1 MYFQIMHSK
10 TPRKGF
16 NVKTSVKERF
26 DATPWAG
33 ETKKYDFIKE
43 GVITLAVVTVL
54 TIVLSLFMGSPDEP
68 PLTFKGWATSNS
80 DNFYT
85 TTVSE
90 LARTSGTATYGG
102 PYNTGGDGLNIG
114 PLWLQKAA
122 GVTHPIDSVKD
133 FVIDPLTKQVSP
145 AEVSSALL
153 LWNSADSEQQSKWA
167 IAYDDALVKVEGKI
181 SDVGNGDFGPVPAL
195 AKGLTDLAKS
205 GALDA
210 ALLSQGGFFQTDNT
224 KQILFFGDGA
234 YLDDAGTA
242 ANLQGGTWGMMNE
255 TGRYPGQ
262 AWLWLYSLW
271 YQIPP
276 FNNEESR
283 PIGAN
288 ADAYIM
294 ILMGGLSLAL
304 ILIPFIPG
312 IKTLPMRI
320 PIHRGIWSS
329 YYKSQGIRRLKKY

>member
-1 MYFQIMHSK
+1 M
-10 TPRKGF
+10 
-16 NVKTSVKERF
+16 KTSLKEHF
-26 DATPWAG
+26 DAAPWAG
-33 ETKKYDFIKE
+33 KTKKYDFVKE
-43 GVITLAVVTVL
+43 GVIALAVVTALTLVL
-54 TIVLSLFMGSPDEP
+54 ALLMGSPDEP
-68 PLTFKGWATSNS
+68 PLTFKGWATSNA

-85 TTVSE
+85 TAVSE
-90 LARTSGTATYGG
+90 LAGTSGTATYGG
-102 PYNTGGDGLNIG
+102 PYNKGGDGLNIG

-133 FVIDPLTKQVSP
+133 FVINPLTNQVSP
-145 AEVSSALL
+145 VEVSAALST
-153 LWNSADSEQQSKWA
+153 WNGASADQQSKWA
-167 IAYDDALVKVEGKI
+167 TAYDEALVAVEGKI
-181 SDVGNGDFGPVPAL
+181 TDAAPGDYGPVPAL

-262 AWLWLYSLW
+262 AWLWLYSFW

-276 FNNEESR
+276 FNNEESK

-294 ILMGGLSLAL
+294 ILMGALSLAL
-304 ILIPFIPG
+304 ILIPFLPG

-329 YYKSQGIRRLKKY
+329 YYKTQGIRRVSQHRKN

>member
-1 MYFQIMHSK
+1 MK
-10 TPRKGF
+10 
-16 NVKTSVKERF
+16 NSVKEHF
-26 DATPWAG
+26 DAAPWAG
-33 ETKKYDFIKE
+33 KTKKYDFVKE
-43 GVITLAVVTVL
+43 GVIALAVVTALTLVL
-54 TIVLSLFMGSPDEP
+54 ALLMGSPDEP
-68 PLTFKGWATSNS
+68 PLTFKGWATSNA

-85 TTVSE
+85 TAVSE
-90 LARTSGTATYGG
+90 LAGTSGTATYGG
-102 PYNTGGDGLNIG
+102 PYNKGGDGLNIG

-133 FVIDPLTKQVSP
+133 FVIDPLTNQVSP
-145 AEVSSALL
+145 VEVSAALST
-153 LWNSADSEQQSKWA
+153 WNGASADQQSKWA
-167 IAYDDALVKVEGKI
+167 TAYDEALVAVEGKI
-181 SDVGNGDFGPVPAL
+181 TDAAVGDYGPVPAL

-262 AWLWLYSLW
+262 AWLWLYSFW

-276 FNNEESR
+276 FNNEESK

-294 ILMGGLSLAL
+294 ILMGALSLAL
-304 ILIPFIPG
+304 ILIPFLPG

-329 YYKSQGIRRLKKY
+329 YYKTQGIRRVSQHRKE

>member
-1 MYFQIMHSK
+1 MK
-10 TPRKGF
+10 
-16 NVKTSVKERF
+16 NSVKEHF
-26 DATPWAG
+26 DAAPWAG
-33 ETKKYDFIKE
+33 KTKKYDFVKE
-43 GVITLAVVTVL
+43 GVIALAVVTAL
-54 TIVLSLFMGSPDEP
+54 TLVLSLLMGSPDEP
-68 PLTFKGWATSNS
+68 PLTFKGWATSNA

-85 TTVSE
+85 TAVSE
-90 LARTSGTATYGG
+90 LAGTSGTATYGG
-102 PYNTGGDGLNIG
+102 PYNKGGDGLNIG

-133 FVIDPLTKQVSP
+133 FVIDPLTNQVSP
-145 AEVSSALL
+145 VEVSAALST
-153 LWNSADSEQQSKWA
+153 WNGASGDQQSKWA
-167 IAYDDALVKVEGKI
+167 TAYDEALVAVEGKI
-181 SDVGNGDFGPVPAL
+181 TDAAVGDYGPVPAL

-262 AWLWLYSLW
+262 AWLWLYSFW

-276 FNNEESR
+276 FNNEESK

-294 ILMGGLSLAL
+294 ILMGALSLAL
-304 ILIPFIPG
+304 ILIPFLPG

-329 YYKSQGIRRLKKY
+329 YYKTQGIRRVSQHRKD

>member
-1 MYFQIMHSK
+1 MK
-10 TPRKGF
+10 
-16 NVKTSVKERF
+16 NSVKEHF
-26 DATPWAG
+26 DAAPWAG
-33 ETKKYDFIKE
+33 KTKKYDFVKE
-43 GVITLAVVTVL
+43 GVIALAVVTVL
-54 TIVLSLFMGSPDEP
+54 TLVLALLMGSPDEP
-68 PLTFKGWATSNS
+68 PLTFKGWATSNA

-85 TTVSE
+85 TAVSE
-90 LARTSGTATYGG
+90 LAGTSGTATYGG
-102 PYNTGGDGLNIG
+102 PYNKGGDGLNIG

-133 FVIDPLTKQVSP
+133 FVIDPLTNQVSP
-145 AEVSSALL
+145 VEVSAALST
-153 LWNSADSEQQSKWA
+153 WNGASGDQQSKWA
-167 IAYDDALVKVEGKI
+167 TAYDEALAAVEGKI
-181 SDVGNGDFGPVPAL
+181 TDAAVGDYGPVPAL

-234 YLDDAGTA
+234 YLDEAGTA

-262 AWLWLYSLW
+262 AWLWLYSFW

-276 FNNEESR
+276 FNNEESK

-294 ILMGGLSLAL
+294 ILMGALSLAL
-304 ILIPFIPG
+304 ILIPFLPG

-329 YYKSQGIRRLKKY
+329 YYKAQGIRRVSQHRKN

>member
-1 MYFQIMHSK
+1 M
-10 TPRKGF
+10 
-16 NVKTSVKERF
+16 KTSVKEHF
-26 DATPWAG
+26 DAAPWAG
-33 ETKKYDFIKE
+33 KTKKYDFVKE
-43 GVITLAVVTVL
+43 GVIALAVVTALTLVL
-54 TIVLSLFMGSPDEP
+54 ALLMGSPDEP
-68 PLTFKGWATSNS
+68 PLTFKGWATSNA

-85 TTVSE
+85 TAVSE
-90 LARTSGTATYGG
+90 LAGTSGTATYGG
-102 PYNTGGDGLNIG
+102 PYNKGGDGLNIG

-133 FVIDPLTKQVSP
+133 FVIDPLTNQVSP
-145 AEVSSALL
+145 VEVSAALST
-153 LWNSADSEQQSKWA
+153 WNAASADQQTKWA
-167 IAYDDALVKVEGKI
+167 TAYDEALVAVEGKI
-181 SDVGNGDFGPVPAL
+181 TDAAVGDYGPVPAL

-262 AWLWLYSLW
+262 AWLWLYSFW

-276 FNNEESR
+276 FNNEESK

-294 ILMGGLSLAL
+294 ILMGALSLAL
-304 ILIPFIPG
+304 ILIPFLPG

-329 YYKSQGIRRLKKY
+329 YYKTQGIRRVSQHRKD